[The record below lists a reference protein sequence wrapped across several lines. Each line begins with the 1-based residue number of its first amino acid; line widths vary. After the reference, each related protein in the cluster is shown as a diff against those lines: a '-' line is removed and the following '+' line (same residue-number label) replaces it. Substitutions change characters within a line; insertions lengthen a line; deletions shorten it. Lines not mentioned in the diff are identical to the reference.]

1 MFSLRN
7 STMYKEEL
15 MLILRFFQKTEEEET
30 LLKSFCQANITL
42 IQNPGKDIARK
53 NYKPVLPMNMDAK
66 IPQQDTRKTNLETYK
81 NSYTL

>member
-42 IQNPGKDIARK
+42 IQNPEKDTTK
-53 NYKPVLPMNMDAK
+53 KENYRPVSLMNIDAK
-66 IPQQDTRKTNLETYK
+66 ILNKTLAN
-81 NSYTL
+81 